1 MEATNEL
8 ITASEASAE
17 GLNITSSNE
26 CITKQEFVDNLPRGG
41 REIHLTGMNTYQ
53 YTLVIN
59 NSSRD
64 LTGIVVY
71 RDGDSIDFTFNKQ
84 DVYSFSSVYDLY
96 FTNTADSLCYDSK
109 YCYGEMSNDMTSV
122 SEQSVNINEAES
134 INSGYDSSY
143 LTQIIIIKD
152 R

>member
-8 ITASEASAE
+8 VTASEAPAE

-41 REIHLTGMNTYQ
+41 ELHLTGMNTYK

-71 RDGDSIDFTFNKQ
+71 QDGDSIDFTFNKQ

-122 SEQSVNINEAES
+122 LEQSVNINEAES

-143 LTQIIIIKD
+143 VTQIIIIKD

>member
-17 GLNITSSNE
+17 GLNITGSNE
-26 CITKQEFVDNLPRGG
+26 CITKQEFVDNLPSGG
-41 REIHLTGMNTYQ
+41 ELHLTGMNTYQ

-64 LTGIVVY
+64 LTGTVVY
-71 RDGDSIDFTFNKQ
+71 QDGDSINFTFNKQ
-84 DVYSFSSVYDLY
+84 DVYSFSTVHDLY

-109 YCYGEMSNDMTSV
+109 YCYGEMSNAMTTV
-122 SEQSVNINEAES
+122 LKQNVNINEAES

-143 LTQIIIIKD
+143 LTQLIIIKD

>member
-17 GLNITSSNE
+17 GLNITGSNE

-41 REIHLTGMNTYQ
+41 ELHLTSMNTYK

-64 LTGIVVY
+64 LTGTVVY
-71 RDGDSIDFTFNKQ
+71 QDGDSVNFTFNKQ

-96 FTNTADSLCYDSK
+96 FANTADSLCYDSK

-143 LTQIIIIKD
+143 VTQIIIIKD

>member
-8 ITASEASAE
+8 VTASEASAE
-17 GLNITSSNE
+17 GLNITGSNE
-26 CITKQEFVDNLPRGG
+26 FITKQEFVDNLPRGG
-41 REIHLTGMNTYQ
+41 ELHLTGMNTYQ

-64 LTGIVVY
+64 LTGTVVY
-71 RDGDSIDFTFNKQ
+71 QDGDSTDFTFNKQ
-84 DVYSFSSVYDLY
+84 DVYSFSTVYDLY

-134 INSGYDSSY
+134 INSGYNSSY
-143 LTQIIIIKD
+143 VTQIIIIKD

>member
-1 MEATNEL
+1 MESTNEL
-8 ITASEASAE
+8 VTASEASAE
-17 GLNITSSNE
+17 GLNITGSNE

-41 REIHLTGMNTYQ
+41 ELHLTGMNTYQ

-64 LTGIVVY
+64 LTGTVVY
-71 RDGDSIDFTFNKQ
+71 QDGDSTDFTFNKQ
-84 DVYSFSSVYDLY
+84 DVYSFSTVYYLY

-143 LTQIIIIKD
+143 VTQIIIIKD

>member
-8 ITASEASAE
+8 VTASEASAE
-17 GLNITSSNE
+17 GFNITSSNE

-41 REIHLTGMNTYQ
+41 ELHLTGINTYQ

-64 LTGIVVY
+64 LTGTVVY
-71 RDGDSIDFTFNKQ
+71 QDGDSIDFTFNKQ

-122 SEQSVNINEAES
+122 LEQSVNINEAES
-134 INSGYDSSY
+134 INSDYDSSY
-143 LTQIIIIKD
+143 VTQIIIIKD

>member
-17 GLNITSSNE
+17 GLNITGSNE
-26 CITKQEFVDNLPRGG
+26 CITKQEFVDNLPQGG
-41 REIHLTGMNTYQ
+41 ELHLTDINAYQ

-71 RDGDSIDFTFNKQ
+71 QDGDSIDFTFNKQ

-122 SEQSVNINEAES
+122 SERSVNINEAES

-143 LTQIIIIKD
+143 VTQIIIIKD

>member
-17 GLNITSSNE
+17 GLNITGSNE

-41 REIHLTGMNTYQ
+41 QLHLTGMNTYQ

-71 RDGDSIDFTFNKQ
+71 QDGDSIDFTFNKQ

-109 YCYGEMSNDMTSV
+109 YCYGEMSNDMTIV
-122 SEQSVNINEAES
+122 SKQNVNINEAES

-143 LTQIIIIKD
+143 VIQIIIIKD

>member
-8 ITASEASAE
+8 VTASEASAE

-41 REIHLTGMNTYQ
+41 ELHLTSMNTYQ

-64 LTGIVVY
+64 LTGTVVY
-71 RDGDSIDFTFNKQ
+71 QDGDSINFTFNKQ
-84 DVYSFSSVYDLY
+84 DVYSFSTVHDLY
-96 FTNTADSLCYDSK
+96 FTNTADSLCYDGK

-122 SEQSVNINEAES
+122 SKWSVNINEAES

>member
-1 MEATNEL
+1 
-8 ITASEASAE
+8 
-17 GLNITSSNE
+17 
-26 CITKQEFVDNLPRGG
+26 
-41 REIHLTGMNTYQ
+41 MNTYQ

-64 LTGIVVY
+64 LTGTVVY
-71 RDGDSIDFTFNKQ
+71 QDGDSIDFTFNKQ
-84 DVYSFSSVYDLY
+84 DVYSFSTVYNLY
-96 FTNTADSLCYDSK
+96 FANTADSLCYDSK

-122 SEQSVNINEAES
+122 LEQNVNINEAES

>member
-17 GLNITSSNE
+17 GLNITGSNE

-41 REIHLTGMNTYQ
+41 ELHLTGMNIYK

-64 LTGIVVY
+64 LTGTVVY
-71 RDGDSIDFTFNKQ
+71 QDGDSINFTFNKQ

-96 FTNTADSLCYDSK
+96 FANTADSLCYDSK

-143 LTQIIIIKD
+143 VTQIIIIKD

>member
-8 ITASEASAE
+8 VTASEASAK
-17 GLNITSSNE
+17 GLNITGSNE

-41 REIHLTGMNTYQ
+41 SLHLTGINTYQ

-64 LTGIVVY
+64 LTGTVVY
-71 RDGDSIDFTFNKQ
+71 QDGDSTDFTFNKQ
-84 DVYSFSSVYDLY
+84 GVYSFSAVYGLY

-143 LTQIIIIKD
+143 VTQIIIIKD